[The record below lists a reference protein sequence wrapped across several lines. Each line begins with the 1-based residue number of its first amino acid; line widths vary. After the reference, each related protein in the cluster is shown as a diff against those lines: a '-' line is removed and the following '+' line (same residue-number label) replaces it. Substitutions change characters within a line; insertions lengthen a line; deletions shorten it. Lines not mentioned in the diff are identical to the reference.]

1 MADDDSRTLTGTRRD
16 DERQV
21 IRLPRQRTNEDPEQ
35 PSVRQ
40 GGKPGERIVRLMRP
54 SERRFQSEEPGTLRA
69 TDVATQP
76 RTKAERAWRSMRRV
90 LLGAPLSTEVQEE
103 QRLPKIKALAV
114 FSSDALSSSAY
125 ATDEILIVLAAA
137 GAGALAFSIPIALVI
152 AGLLGVV
159 AFSYRQT
166 IKAYPN
172 GGGAYIVARENLGE
186 LAGLTAAASLAVDYV
201 LTVAVSIAAG
211 VLAITSAFPEVAGL
225 KIEIALACVLFIT
238 VANLR
243 GLKESGTIFAIP
255 TYGFIVSFLVLIAVG
270 LVRVLVD
277 PGLKAE
283 PPETTHALGASA
295 VTIFLLLRAF
305 ASGCTALTGIEA
317 ISNGIPAFK
326 KPESTNASITLLWM
340 AAILTTLF
348 LGITVLAHQ
357 LDVMPSDDVS
367 VAAQIGMTVL
377 GADSPLFYVVQAF
390 TALILILA
398 ANTSYADFPRL
409 GSILARDRFLPHQFT
424 FRGDRL
430 AFSNGIIVLGVAAS
444 GLLLI
449 YDANVTKLI
458 PLYAFGVFVSFTL
471 SQGGMVQH
479 WLRLREPGWRLSMI
493 VNGFGALTTAI
504 VAIIIGATKFSHG
517 AWISMVAMAILALL
531 FWTVRRHYVAVE
543 RRLQLPAGMAPMM
556 MSRQNSKTMIVP
568 VDEVNLAALKAIGYA
583 RSMSPNVIALHV
595 TDDVE
600 VGERLRRQW
609 EAQVL
614 DVPLLLISSPYRSF
628 VVPIISY
635 LDALQSSE
643 PDSNVTVVLPEYR
656 TTFPWQGWLHNQ
668 TSRRLRSALLDRPN
682 TVVIDVPYHLGEPL
696 A

>member
-1 MADDDSRTLTGTRRD
+1 MADTPARTRQE

-21 IRLPRQRTNEDPEQ
+21 IRLPRQRRNEDPEQ
-35 PSVRQ
+35 PAVRR
-40 GGKPGERIVRLMRP
+40 GGKPGERTVRLRRP
-54 SERRFQSEEPGTLRA
+54 SERRFQSDEPGTLRA
-69 TDVATQP
+69 TDIATQP
-76 RTKAERAWRSMRRV
+76 RTKSERAWRSMRRV

-103 QRLPKIKALAV
+103 QRLPKVKALAV

-137 GAGALAFSIPIALVI
+137 GAGALSFSIPIALVI
-152 AGLLGVV
+152 AGLLAVV

-186 LAGLTAAASLAVDYV
+186 AAGLTAAASLAVDYV

-255 TYGFIVSFLVLIAVG
+255 TYGFIVSFLLLIAVG
-270 LVRVLVD
+270 LVRVLAD

-283 PPETTHALGASA
+283 PPETTHALGTSA
-295 VTIFLLLRAF
+295 VTVFLLLRAF

-326 KPESTNASITLLWM
+326 KPESKNASITLLWM
-340 AAILTTLF
+340 AGILTTLF
-348 LGITVLAHQ
+348 LGITLLAHQ

-367 VAAQIGMTVL
+367 VPAQIGMTVL
-377 GADSPLFYVVQAF
+377 GADSPFFYVVQAF

-409 GSILARDRFLPHQFT
+409 GSILARDKFLPHQFT

-444 GLLLI
+444 ALLVI

-471 SQGGMVQH
+471 SQGGMVKH

-493 VNGFGALTTAI
+493 VNGFGATTTAV

-531 FWTVRRHYVAVE
+531 FWTVRRHYAAVE
-543 RRLQLPAGMAPMM
+543 RRLQLPTGIAPMM
-556 MSRQNSKTMIVP
+556 ISRQTSKTMIVP
-568 VDEVNLAALKAIGYA
+568 VDEVNLATLKAIGYA

-600 VGERLRRQW
+600 VGERLRTQW

-628 VVPIISY
+628 IVPIISY
-635 LDALQSSE
+635 LDAMQTSE

-656 TTFPWQGWLHNQ
+656 TPFPWQGWLHNQ

-682 TVVIDVPYHLGEPL
+682 TVVVDVPYHLGEPVT
-696 A
+696 